1 MKVRLNSN
9 MKNSNI
15 LHSSWLY
22 AVATLVP
29 ALLGML
35 SISIFTRIFNA
46 YEFGEYSLALNTSV
60 FLSTLLVQW
69 IQQSTQKYRPIYTR
83 ENKIDEFNG
92 NLLKV
97 LSQVS
102 GVFLVVAVI
111 SYMVLKGFISIG
123 SYYFPVVFLVVSNI
137 FFLSF
142 STVLQSDFKVSR
154 FKNISVL
161 TSFFKLVLP
170 LILLMTLTKSP
181 TMILIG
187 TAIVQFL
194 FVANIYFKDLK
205 PATLKKQ
212 NHDNYK
218 SFKMKFIQFGLPM
231 VGWFIANS
239 IITLSDRYMLQI
251 FADDR
256 QVGIY
261 SANYSLIIAGIGLLT
276 RPILSVAHPELMN
289 MQYETKEEKKRIE
302 LRNQSFTQW
311 YFILTIP
318 IFFFLLSYSI
328 NLVNIFLGQQFHEG
342 YKILPVL
349 YLSLLVW
356 NAGLF
361 GHKGFEILSKTKVMM
376 MLVVCSAV
384 INVILNLLVI
394 PKYGYLGAAYASLLS
409 MMTYPVSVYFLSK
422 KNIPWKINFLS
433 VIKTIIAG
441 LVSFKVAY
449 LITSSIRNDFIQLF
463 LGFSIGTILYLILM
477 ILIKGITVPNAY
489 EKRVRL
495 WLNFLKS

>member
-1 MKVRLNSN
+1 M
-9 MKNSNI
+9 
-15 LHSSWLY
+15 
-22 AVATLVP
+22 
-29 ALLGML
+29 
-35 SISIFTRIFNA
+35 
-46 YEFGEYSLALNTSV
+46 
-60 FLSTLLVQW
+60 
-69 IQQSTQKYRPIYTR
+69 
-83 ENKIDEFNG
+83 
-92 NLLKV
+92 
-97 LSQVS
+97 
-102 GVFLVVAVI
+102 
-111 SYMVLKGFISIG
+111 
-123 SYYFPVVFLVVSNI
+123 
-137 FFLSF
+137 
-142 STVLQSDFKVSR
+142 
-154 FKNISVL
+154 
-161 TSFFKLVLP
+161 VLP

-212 NHDNYK
+212 NYDNYK

-376 MLVVCSAV
+376 MLVVCSAI

-463 LGFSIGTILYLILM
+463 LGVSIGTILYLILM